1 MSEQTHDN
9 PIRPFVD
16 VDEARERP
24 QRLEDLE
31 NQPDEGT
38 ISDDFTDTSPNV
50 DEADGLPGN
59 KADIYERGVTILPPG

>member
-1 MSEQTHDN
+1 MSEKRPEK

-24 QRLEDLE
+24 RRLEDLE

-38 ISDDFTDTSPNV
+38 ISDDFTDTAPTV
-50 DEADGLPGN
+50 DEADGLPGD
-59 KADIYERGVTILPPG
+59 KADIYERGVTLLPPG

>member
-38 ISDDFTDTSPNV
+38 ISDDFTDTAPNI